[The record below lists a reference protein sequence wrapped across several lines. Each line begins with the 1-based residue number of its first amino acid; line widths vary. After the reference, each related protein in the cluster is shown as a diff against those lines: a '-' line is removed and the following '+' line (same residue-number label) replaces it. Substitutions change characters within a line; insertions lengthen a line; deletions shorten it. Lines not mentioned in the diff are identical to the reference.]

1 MTEETKTDK
10 IKFICYGVGAWGAAA
25 TYDKAM
31 ANYKEAS
38 GNKQCCVYMWAD
50 DEDLPSK
57 AWGHMMGIT
66 WEDSKQRPILIQ
78 DHRLA
83 KWEKKS
89 PLQIGAVLY

>member
-1 MTEETKTDK
+1 MPEETKTAN
-10 IKFICYGVGAWGAAA
+10 IKFICYGYGAWGAAA

-57 AWGHMMGIT
+57 AWGHEMGIT
-66 WEDSKQRPILIQ
+66 WEHSKQRPVLIQ
-78 DHRLA
+78 DNRLA
-83 KWEKKS
+83 KDKKNS
-89 PLQIGAVLY
+89 SLKIGAVLY